1 MFEHYT
7 EKARDVVRDAGEEA
21 RALKHN
27 YIGTEHILLGLLQ
40 SEGLARPVLNDL
52 GVELED
58 TRNRVREIVG
68 QGDEVTTGQIPLT
81 PRAKKVLESALREAL
96 SLGHNYIGTEH
107 ILLGLVR
114 EVEGVAA
121 RILEDKGVD
130 ASRVKEKVAA
140 VPDLARPGAHG
151 ASIRKHRGASLIA
164 KPSSHNLLWKF
175 AAGARL
181 DLIDLLRTAKD
192 MALDEGR
199 LEIAERL
206 REIERD
212 LSD

>member
-27 YIGTEHILLGLLQ
+27 QIGTEHILLGLLQ

-81 PRAKKVLESALREAL
+81 LRAKKVLESALREAL

-130 ASRVKEKVAA
+130 ASRVKEKV
-140 VPDLARPGAHG
+140 
-151 ASIRKHRGASLIA
+151 GASLIA
-164 KPSSHNLLWKF
+164 KPSSHNLRWKF